1 MGFLNAQTASAPGN
15 MGIYDQA
22 LGLNWVKD
30 NIAQFG
36 GDPNKIVPFGE
47 SAGAIS
53 IGILMA
59 MDSAKNLF
67 SRAITASGGALL
79 PGILTSK
86 TVKNGEKFAK
96 LVGCAAN
103 QEYTTN
109 PEKVVQCLKR
119 VPLNIIIRV

>member
-1 MGFLNAQTASAPGN
+1 

-22 LGLNWVKD
+22 LALNWIKD
-30 NIAQFG
+30 NIQRFG
-36 GDPNKIVPFGE
+36 GDPNKLVPFGE

-53 IGILMA
+53 IGVLMA

-86 TVKNGEKFAK
+86 TVQNGEKFAK
-96 LVGCAAN
+96 MVGCAAN
-103 QEYTTN
+103 REYRTS
-109 PEKVVQCLKR
+109 PEKVVHCLKR
-119 VPLNIIIRV
+119 VPLTQIIEV